1 MAPDG
6 PVVAAIVGVSAPRM
20 DALTNA
26 NQPIPRPQQVR
37 ALIDTGASGTAVDSS
52 IIQALQLVP
61 TGTVGIRTP
70 SSGTQVHQ
78 CNQYDVGIGLP
89 MRHGFHLMT
98 LVIPVVEANLAP
110 QGIQALLGRDVL
122 ANCVLTYNGLE
133 DYFVIAV

>member
-1 MAPDG
+1 
-6 PVVAAIVGVSAPRM
+6 
-20 DALTNA
+20 
-26 NQPIPRPQQVR
+26 
-37 ALIDTGASGTAVDSS
+37 
-52 IIQALQLVP
+52 
-61 TGTVGIRTP
+61 
-70 SSGTQVHQ
+70 
-78 CNQYDVGIGLP
+78 